1 MQGAKFY
8 SSNRVY
14 DSSLPAGLL
23 GDLMAVFTGQCCT
36 GLHQMNSQEAELPL
50 PKNLYDIDPLLPLVQ
65 QGFIL
70 LTPNFRLARRIKAEW
85 DARHT
90 AGGERTWEPLPVY
103 PLEGWLVDQWRY
115 AVSLELTPPAALLG
129 QAQQLLMWQ
138 QVITEDENRHQQYH
152 LLRPAAAAELASQ
165 ARENAALWCLDMG
178 SESVRQRFT
187 LDEDC
192 ATYLRWHARFQQ
204 RLDALQAATTAD
216 CVNRLLACAE
226 SLPSCG
232 AVLLE
237 FDDISPLYRAALG
250 ALTDQVVEHQPTGEP
265 GHCVSHVFT
274 DRRAELRAV
283 AHWAH
288 NTSQREPQAS
298 LGIMLSDTGADRVA
312 LEYLLRV
319 EFGCLG
325 ENYNALPVNFSTG
338 IGLDRAPVVRDA
350 LGALAMGLR
359 EVTVPEVVRLL
370 QSRFLHLP
378 DTATALAN
386 KFLNGLFDEGREV
399 IESAELRYLAGQ
411 AKLGESRGLELGRH
425 LLAVS
430 AMRDL
435 RRPALPSVW
444 IARFSQVLDQWG
456 WPGPGPL
463 DSLEYQQVELWY
475 RTLDEFSAY
484 DAVSEAIDY
493 EAALALLRQSCS
505 AQVSQPRTEDSR
517 IQVLG
522 PLEAAGLA
530 FDHLWLSGMQGSSW
544 PCAARPN
551 PFVPLSLQRER
562 QMPHAT
568 AAREWAFSAN
578 LVRQYTHCANLVHAS
593 YCEQLDGIPE
603 LPSAFLEDF
612 TAQAGEA
619 LPGVNAAWTA
629 QWRIRELEY
638 LQDHEAPPAT
648 DSELRMLRG
657 GSGLLED
664 QSHCPFRAFA
674 RRRLRVQPLSDFG
687 VALSAAERGSL
698 LHDALYVLWGD
709 LSDHQTLL
717 GLDQEG
723 ERLRVE
729 AAVHSAITAIPGG
742 RRRILGDAYWSLEA
756 KRLSALL
763 REWLAVERTRGE
775 FVVYQRE
782 KDVAL
787 QLQRLQI
794 SLRVD
799 RIDVLPDGSRVIIDY
814 KSGLSKVQDWLGER
828 PAKPQLLLYGIAA
841 PEETAALTFA
851 QLRPRDSRFVG
862 IGSVQGIP
870 GVRTDIA
877 KLAQERMSADDWA
890 SLNER
895 WRDNLA
901 RLADDFVAGRAA
913 VDPLAP
919 DSCTWCGLQPLCR
932 IGLDSEEHV

>member
-1 MQGAKFY
+1 MP
-8 SSNRVY
+8 R
-14 DSSLPAGLL
+14 
-23 GDLMAVFTGQCCT
+23 
-36 GLHQMNSQEAELPL
+36 
-50 PKNLYDIDPLLPLVQ
+50 NLYDIDPLLPLIQ
-65 QGFIL
+65 RGFVL

-85 DARHT
+85 DARRI
-90 AGGERTWEPLPVY
+90 ASGERTWEPLPVY
-103 PLEGWLVDQWRY
+103 PLEGWLVDQWRR
-115 AVSLELTPPAALLG
+115 AVTLELIPPAALLG
-129 QAQQLLMWQ
+129 QAQQLLIWQ

-165 ARENAALWCLDMG
+165 ARENGVRWCLDMG
-178 SESVRQRFT
+178 SEAVRQRFT

-192 ATYLRWHARFQQ
+192 ATYLRWHERFGQ
-204 RLDALQAATTAD
+204 RLDALQAVTTAD
-216 CVNRLLACAE
+216 CVSELLTCAE
-226 SLPSCG
+226 SLPSVG

-237 FDDISPLYRAALG
+237 FDDIPPLYRTALD
-250 ALTDQVVEHQPTGEP
+250 ALSDEVVEHQPPGES
-265 GHCVSHVFT
+265 GHCISHVFA

-288 NTSQREPQAS
+288 TTSQREPHAS
-298 LGIMLSDTGADRVA
+298 LGIMLSDTGNDRVA
-312 LEYLLRV
+312 LEYLLRL

-325 ENYNALPVNFSTG
+325 ETYNALPVNFSTG

-350 LGALAMGLR
+350 LGALSMGLR
-359 EVTVPEVVRLL
+359 EVAVPEVVRLL
-370 QSRFLHLP
+370 QSRFLDLP
-378 DTATALAN
+378 DTATPLAN

-399 IESAELRYLAGQ
+399 IESAELRYLACQ
-411 AKLGESRGLELGRH
+411 VKLGECRGLELGRH

-444 IARFSQVLDQWG
+444 IARFTEVLDHWG

-475 RTLDEFSAY
+475 RTLDEFNAY

-522 PLEAAGLA
+522 PLEAAGLT

-544 PCAARPN
+544 PSAARPN
-551 PFVPLSLQRER
+551 PFVPLLLQRER

-568 AAREWAFSAN
+568 AAREWSFSAN
-578 LVRQYTHCANLVHAS
+578 LVRQYTHCAGVVHAS

-612 TAQAGEA
+612 KAHTGEA
-619 LPGVNAAWTA
+619 LPVVNAAWTA
-629 QWRIRELEY
+629 QWRIRELEH
-638 LQDHEAPPAT
+638 LQDDEAPPVP
-648 DSELRMLRG
+648 DKELRTLRG
-657 GSGLLED
+657 GSGILED
-664 QSHCPFRAFA
+664 QSQCPFRAFA

-698 LHDALYVLWGD
+698 LHDALYVLWGE

-723 ERLRVE
+723 ERLLVE
-729 AAVHSAITAIPGG
+729 AAVHSAITTIPGG
-742 RRRILGDAYWSLEA
+742 RRRILGNGYWSLEA
-756 KRLSALL
+756 KRLGALL
-763 REWLAVERTRGE
+763 HEWLAIERTRGE

-782 KDVAL
+782 QDVTL
-787 QLQRLQI
+787 QLQQLQI

-814 KSGLSKVQDWLGER
+814 KSGISSIQDWLGER
-828 PAKPQLLLYGIAA
+828 PAKPQLLLYGIAE
-841 PEETAALTFA
+841 PDGTAALIFA
-851 QLRPRDSRFVG
+851 QLRARDSRFVG

-919 DSCTWCGLQPLCR
+919 GSCTWCGLQPLCR
-932 IGLDSEEHV
+932 IGLDSEEML